1 MSSTEQYLRMA
12 VELARQNAERGGR
25 PFAAVVVKNGNVVAT
40 AVNSVLA
47 TGDPTAHAET
57 EAIRAAAKALKSDQL
72 DGCVMYASG
81 HPCPMCL
88 AAMYVSGIQ
97 QGYYA
102 YSIEEVPEGLSRGGM
117 MYGEFRKPIREQSIR
132 LEHHPLPRDGESAY
146 AVWQRVRASGRR
158 SG

>member
-88 AAMYVSGIQ
+88 AAMYVSGVQ

-132 LEHHPLPRDGESAY
+132 LEHHPLPSDGESVY
-146 AVWQRVRASGRR
+146 AVWQRVRASGRK

>member
-1 MSSTEQYLRMA
+1 MSSTEQHLRMA

-25 PFAAVVVKNGNVVAT
+25 PFAAVVVKNGNVVAS

-117 MYGEFRKPIREQSIR
+117 MYAEFRKPIREQSIR
-132 LEHHPLPRDGESAY
+132 LEHHPLPGDGESVY
-146 AVWQRVRASGRR
+146 AVWQRVRASGRK